1 LQGRDWWGALGVL
14 LLVFLSTLPVVLPFV
29 FARDPM
35 RALRISN
42 AIAIGML
49 FLTGYAFG
57 RSTGYRPWAMGIAM
71 VGVGWVLVGLT
82 IALGG

>member
-1 LQGRDWWGALGVL
+1 VF
-14 LLVFLSTLPVVLPFV
+14 LLVLVPTLPVVLPFT
-29 FARDPM
+29 FISEAP

-42 AIAIGML
+42 TIAIVML

-57 RSTGYRPWAMGIAM
+57 RNSGHRPCAMGISMVIAGSAM
-71 VGVGWVLVGLT
+71 VGMT